1 MIDATFKNPT
11 TNEFFAFSGSQF
23 VRFAFA
29 NSRRGDKITNSG
41 PVSINTNW
49 KSLTKAGFSTVD
61 AVLPVPRVKGN
72 LYVFSGRQ
80 YIRIRVKS
88 GDDLEDELIFGPH
101 KILDTWKCLAQAGF
115 DTVNAVM
122 PVPDIEDEAYFFQ
135 GIRYVRV
142 NVRNDSIRAGPY
154 TIAEKWPGLVKAGF
168 DSIDTILP
176 SPHGNGQ
183 TYFFKGMK
191 YARIKVIAG
200 KPDVV
205 EFGPANI
212 MDEWASFDWVKTTKP
227 TDSNSIVRFTEPTE
241 VDPALEVLLGRLEK
255 LSSSALTAQAGI
267 DKNPDD
273 NEKYRADLV
282 AAKKAEG
289 EIEEQIKEQFPDLYA
304 KYHKGSESKIIRGTI
319 WGGTG
324 KLFGDQIAGGIHA
337 TTTQYSPTAVRTWSS
352 NLVYSVRQRGKC
364 VSGFLMGAMH
374 ISNFTFGRGTF
385 KIG

>member
-1 MIDATFKNPT
+1 MIDATFKDPT
-11 TNEFFAFSGSQF
+11 TDEFFAFSGSQF

-29 NSRRGDKITNSG
+29 ATRRDDKITNSG

-49 KSLTKAGFSTVD
+49 KSLTKAGFSTID
-61 AVLPVPRVKGN
+61 AVLPVPRVKGD

-80 YIRIRVKS
+80 YVRIRVKS
-88 GDDLEDELIFGPH
+88 GDLEDELIFGPH

-142 NVRNDSIRAGPY
+142 NVRGDSIRAGPY
-154 TIAEKWPGLVKAGF
+154 AIAEKWPGLVKAGF

-227 TDSNSIVRFTEPTE
+227 TDSNSIVRFTGPTE
-241 VDPALEVLLGRLEK
+241 V
-255 LSSSALTAQAGI
+255 
-267 DKNPDD
+267 
-273 NEKYRADLV
+273 
-282 AAKKAEG
+282 
-289 EIEEQIKEQFPDLYA
+289 
-304 KYHKGSESKIIRGTI
+304 
-319 WGGTG
+319 G
-324 KLFGDQIAGGIHA
+324 KL
-337 TTTQYSPTAVRTWSS
+337 S
-352 NLVYSVRQRGKC
+352 NLVLSSQ
-364 VSGFLMGAMH
+364 
-374 ISNFTFGRGTF
+374 T
-385 KIG
+385 